1 MVSQSFKENIKVAWR
16 AVRSQLLRSALT
28 VSIIAVGIMAL
39 VVMITA
45 TEVMAVKIE
54 DEFSSIGTNSFTVKT
69 SSRFGRRSGQ
79 SERAQPP
86 ISYQEA
92 KRFKEAYNFDATV
105 SLSAFGSAHAV
116 VKKGNKESD
125 PNVQVLGI
133 GENYFSISG
142 YTLDE
147 GRN

>member
-1 MVSQSFKENIKVAWR
+1 M
-16 AVRSQLLRSALT
+16 RSQLLRTALT

-54 DEFSSIGTNSFTVKT
+54 EEFSSIGTNSFTVKT
-69 SSRFGRRSGQ
+69 RSRFGRRAGQ
-79 SERAQPP
+79 SEKPQAP

-92 KRFKEAYNFDATV
+92 KRFKEAYTYDGTV
-105 SLSAFGSAHAV
+105 SLSAFGSATAIA
-116 VKKGNKESD
+116 KKGNQKTD

-133 GENYFSISG
+133 DENYFGISG
-142 YTLDE
+142 
-147 GRN
+147 